1 MKKYYLLL
9 SMALLAVLSFSFTSC
24 SDDDDDDEKS
34 GSFAGYYTNV
44 DKFSKDIQEDIEKN
58 FVDDDGFLEGR
69 LGYNFT
75 NSNTVEKVQIW
86 AYAKPKSNPICTK
99 NISGKTVYFV
109 KEKSYG
115 LYSFTIK
122 DNSIYITD
130 GSIGTISDNSFYI
143 EGQRFSKLN

>member
-24 SDDDDDDEKS
+24 SDDDDDEKS

-44 DKFSKDIQEDIEKN
+44 DWFYNEIQEVIKEN
-58 FVDDDGFLEGR
+58 LMDDDGFMGGM

-115 LYSFTIK
+115 VYSFTIK
-122 DNSIYITD
+122 DNSIYMTD